1 MSPFS
6 HPHLMILERAKTSV
20 PKLQRASLRG
30 VTGLGPCSTER
41 AMQVCKKPF
50 NLVRVQNES
59 SSLTIKNL
67 DEICLY
73 FIASAQVNTLTLYHD
88 PYPHTQKKYIYIY
101 TYTLQLKKKKLFQN
115 MVLYFSLH
123 NALHFFPLFKSTK
136 LMIFFT

>member
-1 MSPFS
+1 
-6 HPHLMILERAKTSV
+6 MILERAKTSV

-88 PYPHTQKKYIYIY
+88 PYPHTQKYIYMYIHIHI
-101 TYTLQLKKKKLFQN
+101 TAKKKKVVSKYGTIF
-115 MVLYFSLH
+115 FSTQCTS
-123 NALHFFPLFKSTK
+123 FFPTF
-136 LMIFFT
+136 

>member
-88 PYPHTQKKYIYIY
+88 PYPHTQKYIYMYIHIHI
-101 TYTLQLKKKKLFQN
+101 TAKKKKSCFKIWYYIF
-115 MVLYFSLH
+115 LYTMHFIFS
-123 NALHFFPLFKSTK
+123 HFLN
-136 LMIFFT
+136 LLN